1 MWKKITTITTILS
14 LGWSFNLPLKAQ
26 SISNSPLREE
36 TTILAQ
42 NNSRSV
48 YQQAKEDLPE
58 DYYIVYRLTERIL
71 RANELDNLPWRIII
85 KPGYEINAFATQANL
100 IGMGRG
106 LLDQL
111 SGNVDGIACVI
122 GHEITHHLENHIA
135 LGPEEE
141 AQILAQ
147 IRREAEQ
154 QVMREIEETQRT
166 TTGINLLG
174 EILGQATGSYVDTSG
189 INQELIQQAQERVQ
203 EIVTQKEREFAK
215 KIAANNHRQEF
226 EADHGGVFLALKAGF
241 NPQGCIDVMNVIGRL
256 QGTQSDGVSH
266 PSVPRRIKQLENLI
280 QSIETKVSEENN
292 RSINI
297 AMMTEHFSQKFKEK
311 DGVISSPLS
320 YQISRDGNSL
330 RINPQGGTTADI
342 IEEKLDQ

>member
-203 EIVTQKEREFAK
+203 EIVTQ
-215 KIAANNHRQEF
+215 
-226 EADHGGVFLALKAGF
+226 
-241 NPQGCIDVMNVIGRL
+241 
-256 QGTQSDGVSH
+256 
-266 PSVPRRIKQLENLI
+266 
-280 QSIETKVSEENN
+280 ETN
-292 RSINI
+292 
-297 AMMTEHFSQKFKEK
+297 
-311 DGVISSPLS
+311 
-320 YQISRDGNSL
+320 
-330 RINPQGGTTADI
+330 
-342 IEEKLDQ
+342 